1 MGKGSSQPAPS
12 QQSTGNTTIP
22 SYAQPYVETMLGKTE
37 ALTDINQNPYQN
49 YGGQRIAGFTPLQ
62 TQAMTN
68 VGNMQIAPQLGQ
80 ATGYANQAGQGM
92 LGTTGTAM
100 TYGQQ
105 GAGYGQQAT
114 GAGQAYQNMATDPSQ
129 IQKYMNPYIEQAL
142 NPQLQLLNQQ
152 QALAG
157 QGIAAKATGQGAFG
171 GNRAAL
177 SQGLNAQN
185 YALAQ
190 QQAIGTGYSD
200 AFKAAQQA
208 QQFGADLGLRGLQT
222 GIQGAQTGLQGV
234 SAAQAGYSGAN
245 QAANTLGQLG
255 QSQYGQQMGINQ
267 AQMQAG
273 AMQQALQQQ
282 GLDVNYQDFLKERNY
297 PYQQLAFQSDMLRGL
312 PLSQSAQTIYSAPPS
327 MASQIGGLGTAGLGI
342 YGMSGGFRGGKA
354 GGLME
359 AKSYKEGGKISY
371 ATGGDISTMSTEQL
385 TQLLDNPSLT
395 PIESS
400 MIEEQLM
407 LRARMENNP
416 QTAQIMGGGLDT
428 VPSGDMFEAAG
439 GGIVAFAGETDGSL
453 VKTKESYSTPKPIRP
468 EIKDYQSFL
477 ESQIRS
483 SLENQDK
490 VNPFA
495 QSEALQK
502 EFSADMKARKEQRPY
517 ELLTALGLGTAAG
530 NSQYGL
536 SNLGQ
541 GGVYALQQQ
550 QKLTAEDA
558 SDRRLMLQQ
567 AVEQEKSK
575 YARDTGKLS
584 AMQTQLGQMYSREIG
599 LKNAGATA
607 SAAAA
612 SKATTEYNKNW
623 NNFQHAVALEKN
635 NLMNQKSKTFDYEQ
649 NPAKLDADA
658 YTNVYRK
665 MPPSIVADL
674 KLPDPKTYS
683 SSETPATPAPAAAPK
698 GSVANKVPPPAAI
711 DMLRSKDSPATR
723 AQFDAIFGPGAAAK
737 ALGK

>member
-12 QQSTGNTTIP
+12 QQSTNNTSIP
-22 SYAQPYVETMLGKTE
+22 SYAQPYVEQMLGQTA

-49 YGGQRIAGFTPLQ
+49 YGGQRVAGFTPMQ

-80 ATGYANQAGQGM
+80 ATGYAGQAGQGY
-92 LGTTGTAM
+92 LGTTGAAM
-100 TYGQQ
+100 GYGQQ

-114 GAGQAYQNMATDPSQ
+114 GAGQAYQTMATDPSQ
-129 IQKYMNPYIEQAL
+129 VQKYMNPYIQDAL

-152 QALAG
+152 QALQG
-157 QGIAAKATGQGAFG
+157 QGIAAKAAGQGAFG

-185 YALAQ
+185 YALAG
-190 QQAIGTGYSD
+190 QQAIGQGYSD

-222 GIQGAQTGLQGV
+222 GIQGAQTGLQGIN
-234 SAAQAGYSGAN
+234 AAQAGYGGAN
-245 QAANTLGQLG
+245 QAAATLGQLG
-255 QSQYGQQMGINQ
+255 QTQYGQQMGINQ

-327 MASQIGGLGTAGLGI
+327 AASQIGGIGTAGLGI
-342 YGMSGGFRGGKA
+342 YGMSGGFKAKGGMV
-354 GGLME
+354 GEGY
-359 AKSYKEGGKISY
+359 AKGGKISY
-371 ATGGDISTMSTEQL
+371 ASGGDISMMSTEQL
-385 TQLLDNPSLT
+385 QQLLDSPTLT
-395 PIESS
+395 PMESA
-400 MIEEQLM
+400 MIEQQLM

-416 QTAQIMGGGLDT
+416 KSAQIMNSGLQSQGGGLDT
-428 VPSGDMFEAAG
+428 IPSGDTFNAAG
-439 GGIVAFAGETDGSL
+439 GGIVAFSGETDGSL
-453 VKTKESYSTPKPIRP
+453 VRSSERSSTPKPIRP

-495 QSEALQK
+495 KSEELQSQYAE
-502 EFSADMKARKEQRPY
+502 DMKARREQRPY

-530 NSQYGL
+530 TSQYGL

-550 QKLTAEDA
+550 QKLSAEDA
-558 SDRRLMLQQ
+558 SDRKLMLQQ

-575 YARDTGKLS
+575 YARDTGKLGS
-584 AMQTQLGQMYSREIG
+584 MQTALGQMYSKEIG
-599 LKNAGATA
+599 LKNANA
-607 SAAAA
+607 SAASTAA
-612 SKATTEYNKNW
+612 YRDQLLAQKYATLWKDTLDDTKNSLLKQTKF
-623 NNFQHAVALEKN
+623 NTIYMKDPVKFNRLA
-635 NLMNQKSKTFDYEQ
+635 EQ
-649 NPAKLDADA
+649 EAKR
-658 YTNVYRK
+658 N
-665 MPPSIVADL
+665 M
-674 KLPDPKTYS
+674 
-683 SSETPATPAPAAAPK
+683 
-698 GSVANKVPPPAAI
+698 PPAALDI
-711 DMLRSKDSPATR
+711 
-723 AQFDAIFGPGAAAK
+723 
-737 ALGK
+737 LGKTPALMDTDVSSGTSAPTGKAPALPKGFVIQ